1 MIVVRQKA
9 YSTEEESKYIKEG
22 ANSPSMVPVI
32 AGIGGGLLINNA
44 ANSLLFEPSGE
55 KRKIGEE
62 VSNFLQDKFKKN
74 GGEVE
79 RIISLIDDSEAK
91 DGALSYL
98 NYNQYLPKDK
108 SKRLQLGDALK
119 SVAEKHK
126 DRFIFDPSELKDEL
140 LTTAKN
146 KSGNVLKGE
155 DIDRFFNNMYAT
167 GLRGEKVIASDTI
180 KDAIDVI
187 DGKKLAR
194 IYVDKGKTNPAVFAH
209 EMGHVHYYN
218 EGKKSI
224 GGLAHR
230 HYNGANIISK
240 VGPLVG
246 LVTGVKA
253 GLSDKKENKLSEYS
267 GALTSLASDA
277 PMLVSEIGASVKGNK
292 ILNDAVKELNS
303 GRKTKIKVS
312 KLPFLNSAAGYLGIA
327 AFNAGLSQAG
337 HKVGYE
343 AAKYFKDRKNKN
355 SDQDSNSIK
364 NNS

>member
-1 MIVVRQKA
+1 MIVIRQKA
-9 YSTEEESKYIKEG
+9 YSTEEENKYIKEG

-32 AGIGGGLLINNA
+32 AGIGGGTLVNSAAVATLL
-44 ANSLLFEPSGE
+44 LEPSGE
-55 KRKIGEE
+55 KRKMGEE
-62 VSNFLQDKFKKN
+62 VSNFLQDKFKKS

-79 RIISLIDDSEAK
+79 RVISLFNDFDAN
-91 DGALSYL
+91 DGALSHF
-98 NYNQYLPKDK
+98 NYNQSLPKDK

-126 DRFIFDPSELKDEL
+126 GWFAFDPNELKEEL

-146 KSGNVLKGE
+146 KSGNVLKGK
-155 DIDRFFNNMYAT
+155 DIDHFFNNDNMYST
-167 GLRGEKVIASDTI
+167 DLRGNKVIASGTI

-187 DGKKLAR
+187 DGKRLSR
-194 IYVDKGKTNPAVFAH
+194 IYVDKGKTRPAAFAH
-209 EMGHVHYYN
+209 EMGHIHYYN
-218 EGKKSI
+218 NLNDEGKKSI
-224 GGLAHR
+224 GGLAHK
-230 HYNGANIISK
+230 HYKGAKVSK

-246 LVTGVKA
+246 LVTGIKA

-312 KLPFLNSAAGYLGIA
+312 KLPFLSSAAGYLGYA
-327 AFNAGLSQAG
+327 AVNAGLSQAG

-343 AAKYFKDRKNKN
+343 AAKYFKDLKNKN
-355 SDQDSNSIK
+355 SD
-364 NNS
+364 